1 MKFETGKSESLR
13 ISRERIRQLL
23 QQAYRKTMRGL
34 PNVVREKVLDVQ
46 KENDLLR
53 KENERLKADNTM
65 MRKLRNLGSKSLDE
79 IIEFIDK
86 LNLSWDWDVSVYTS
100 DYIKNR

>member
-1 MKFETGKSESLR
+1 
-13 ISRERIRQLL
+13 
-23 QQAYRKTMRGL
+23 MRGL